1 MRLFSLLTL
10 LLLTTPVFAQ
20 AIDTRGIY
28 VPTQGA
34 FGADNASLTFVDPGA
49 GSASEILTDRVYTQG
64 AQIIGDR
71 LYLTAGNDGASRV
84 DVIDLATNAQVA
96 QVTGSLTELRNP
108 RYLAEVA
115 PGKAYVTNQT
125 YAFSTTDP
133 AFVSVLDLATNT
145 ITGSITVDRQPEGVA
160 AAAGRAYVA
169 LGGFGERDSLA
180 VIDVATDALA
190 EYVDIGCPARL
201 VFADNEDE
209 IWAVCADEVV
219 VLAAADGSEVARI
232 AAPQPIAVGFAQEAT
247 YEPLTNTL
255 LTVVAGGVLIFDTE
269 RNVLDGSAV
278 ITGDAAI
285 SAVALDP
292 EGEVVYAG
300 RPDIANPFSAAG
312 TVTVH
317 TIDGQQVASYP
328 SGIYPTYAAA
338 YVVTSVSNESDQP
351 NAAPALAA
359 YPNPFADAA
368 TVALTLDE
376 AATVQLTV
384 YDVLG
389 RAVAHLAD
397 GPVAAGTQTFRFDGR
412 GLPAGRYVARVVT
425 GGTVQTLP
433 LTLAR

>member
-1 MRLFSLLTL
+1 
-10 LLLTTPVFAQ
+10 
-20 AIDTRGIY
+20 
-28 VPTQGA
+28 
-34 FGADNASLTFVDPGA
+34 
-49 GSASEILTDRVYTQG
+49 
-64 AQIIGDR
+64 
-71 LYLTAGNDGASRV
+71 
-84 DVIDLATNAQVA
+84 AQVA

-108 RYLAEVA
+108 RYLAEVT

-133 AFVSVLDLATNT
+133 AFVSILDLASNT

-180 VIDVATDALA
+180 VIDVATDALLS
-190 EYVDIGCPARL
+190 YVDIGCSARL

-209 IWAVCADEVV
+209 VWAVCADEVV
-219 VLAAADGSEVARI
+219 VLAGADGSEVARI

-247 YEPLTNTL
+247 YASSTNTL
-255 LTVVAGGVLIFDTE
+255 LAVIAGGVLIFDTAT
-269 RNVLDGSAV
+269 NTLDGSAV

-292 EGEVVYAG
+292 VGEVVYAG
-300 RPDIANPFSAAG
+300 RPDVANPFSAAG

-338 YVVTSVSNESDQP
+338 YVVTSV
-351 NAAPALAA
+351 NAEDNRPDAALALAA

-368 TVALTLDE
+368 TFDLTLDQ

-389 RAVAHLAD
+389 RAVATLAD
-397 GPVAAGTQTFRFDGR
+397 GPQAAGSATFRLDAQ
-412 GLPAGRYVARVVT
+412 GLPAGRYIARLVVNGPT
-425 GGTVQTLP
+425 GSTAQTLP

>member
-1 MRLFSLLTL
+1 MRFFSLLTL
-10 LLLTTPVFAQ
+10 LLVAAPAFAQ
-20 AIDTRGIY
+20 TSETRGIY
-28 VPTQGA
+28 VPSQGA
-34 FGADNASLTFVDPGA
+34 FGADNASLTLVDPGME
-49 GSASEILTDRVYTQG
+49 SASEILTDRVYTQG

-71 LYLTAGNDGASRV
+71 LYLTAGNEAASRV
-84 DVIDLATNAQVA
+84 DVIDLTTNTQVA
-96 QVTGSLTELRNP
+96 QVTGSLAELRNP

-133 AFVSVLDLATNT
+133 AFVSILDLATNT
-145 ITGSITVDRQPEGVA
+145 ITGSITIDRQPEGVA

-180 VIDVATDALA
+180 VIDIATDALV
-190 EYVDIGCPARL
+190 EYLDIGCPARL

-219 VLAAADGSEVARI
+219 VLAAADGSEVERI

-255 LTVVAGGVLIFDTE
+255 LGVVGGGVLIFDTE
-269 RNVLDGSAV
+269 RNVLSGSAV

-292 EGEVVYAG
+292 VGEVVYAG
-300 RPDIANPFSAAG
+300 RPDIDNPFSAAG

-317 TIDGQQVASYP
+317 TVDGQQVASYP

-338 YVVTSVSNESDQP
+338 YVVTSVSNESTQP
-351 NAAPALAA
+351 ASPLTMAA
-359 YPNPFADAA
+359 YPNPFANAA

-376 AATVQLTV
+376 ATSVQLTV
-384 YDVLG
+384 YDMLG
-389 RAVAHLAD
+389 RAVARLAD
-397 GPVAAGTQTFRFDGR
+397 GPVAAGTQTFQFDGR
-412 GLPAGRYVARVVT
+412 GLPAGRYVARLVT
-425 GGTVQTLP
+425 GPTVQTLP
-433 LTLAR
+433 LTLTR